1 MNKICNCK
9 IIRASTG
16 HLDFSEFLVPKYSTA
31 RSSSVS
37 NVILLVNMAEQ
48 RLRDHIQ
55 INVVETSL
63 PRDHATDFW
72 PQELI

>member
-9 IIRASTG
+9 IIRGSTG
-16 HLDFSEFLVPKYSTA
+16 HLDFFEFLVPKYPTA
-31 RSSSVS
+31 RSFSVS
-37 NVILLVNMAEQ
+37 NVILLFNMAEQ

-55 INVVETSL
+55 INVIETSL
-63 PRDHATDFW
+63 PRDRATDFW